1 MACRNGASQKCGE
14 PEWRA
19 KKGKQREKKIP
30 WEDKNEGLRITPSK
44 RKWCEQI
51 LEILVNVEVHGRF
64 SQGLVSQL
72 FVKNGPAGVGLLLF
86 L

>member
-1 MACRNGASQKCGE
+1 MELARSVESQHGG
-14 PEWRA
+14 RR
-19 KKGKQREKKIP
+19 KGSKGRKKIF
-30 WEDKNEGLRITPSK
+30 WEGKNEGLRITPGK

-51 LEILVNVEVHGRF
+51 LEILVTVEVHGRF

-72 FVKNGPAGVGLLLF
+72 FVKNGPDGVGLLLS